1 MRLSDSLKIAIF
13 ALKTNKTRSFLAML
27 GIVIGIAAVI
37 VMLSIGQ
44 GVQNTILSQIET
56 MGHNI
61 AVILPGGTK
70 QEKGLPQFSLGM
82 TQVKTLKIS
91 DAKAL
96 KKEGF
101 YIKDTTSLVFG
112 PAILDYKGE
121 QRKCDFV
128 GTFSNFQEIR
138 GNKIL
143 EGRFFTPEE
152 EKSMQK
158 VVVIGKTVKEK
169 MFGKEKVVGKS
180 LKINRRTFRII
191 GTIEIEGMKDPMI
204 DPNDRVFI
212 PMSVAQKQMLGID
225 YVNVILFQAES
236 ADTLDIAVQEA
247 ESILRERHRIKDP
260 DKDDFTILSQEYVAS
275 TFNLIGGILTIF
287 LSCIAAI
294 SLIVGGIG
302 IMNIMLVSI
311 TERTREIGLRKAVGA
326 RKKDILVQFLLE
338 AVSLTTLG
346 GITGILLG
354 VLGSYLGG
362 IIIGKLLDLEWKF
375 TLSLISIALAFGVA
389 TAIGLIFG
397 IYPARKAAELS
408 PIEALRYE

>member
-1 MRLSDSLKIAIF
+1 MRPLDFLKTAFI

-27 GIVIGIAAVI
+27 GIVIGISAVI
-37 VMLSIGQ
+37 VMLSLGQ
-44 GVQNTILSQIET
+44 GVQSIILSQIET

-61 AVILPGGTK
+61 AYILPGGAK
-70 QEKGLPQFSLGM
+70 QEKGIPQFSLGT
-82 TQVKTLKIS
+82 TQVKTLKTS

-96 KKEGF
+96 KRESF
-101 YIKDTTSLVFG
+101 YIKETTPLVFG
-112 PAILDYKGE
+112 PAILDYKGK
-121 QRKCDFV
+121 QRKCDFT
-128 GTFSNFQEIR
+128 GTFSNFQEVR

-169 MFGKEKVVGKS
+169 LFDEEKVVGKI

-191 GTIEIEGMKDPMI
+191 GAIEIEGRKDSMF

-212 PMSVAQKQMLGID
+212 PLSVAQKQMLGID
-225 YVNVILFQAES
+225 YLNVILLQANS
-236 ADTLDIAVQEA
+236 ADTLDLAVQEA
-247 ESILRERHRIKDP
+247 ESILREEHRIKDP
-260 DKDDFTILSQEYVAS
+260 DEDDFTILSQEYIAS
-275 TFNLIGGILTIF
+275 TFNLVGRILTIF
-287 LSCIAAI
+287 LSCVAAI

-302 IMNIMLVSI
+302 IMNIMLVSV

-326 RKKDILVQFLLE
+326 RKKDILLQFLLE

-346 GITGILLG
+346 GIFGILLG
-354 VLGSYLGG
+354 ILGSYLGG
-362 IIIGKLLDLEWKF
+362 IVIGKILDLEWRF
-375 TLSLISIALAFGVA
+375 TLSLISIVLAFGVA

-397 IYPARKAAELS
+397 IYPAKRASDLS

>member
-1 MRLSDSLKIAIF
+1 MKFSDSLKTAIG

-37 VMLSIGQ
+37 VMLSLGQ
-44 GVQNTILSQIET
+44 GVQNVVLSQIET

-61 AVILPGGTK
+61 AFILPGGTK

-82 TQVKTLKIS
+82 TQIKTLKTS

-96 KKEGF
+96 KKEAF
-101 YIKDTTSLVFG
+101 YIKETTPLVFG
-112 PAILDYKGE
+112 PAILDYKGK

-128 GTFSNFQEIR
+128 GTLSNFQEVR

-143 EGRFFTPEE
+143 EGRFFAPEE

-158 VVVIGKTVKEK
+158 VAVIGKTVKEK
-169 MFGKEKVVGKS
+169 LFGSEKVVGET

-191 GTIEIEGMKDPMI
+191 GAIEVEGMKDPMF

-212 PMSVAQKQMLGID
+212 PLSVAQKQMLGID
-225 YVNVILFQAES
+225 YLNVILIQAKS
-236 ADTLDIAVQEA
+236 ANTLDIAVQEA
-247 ESILRERHRIKDP
+247 ESILRQRHRIKNQTE
-260 DKDDFTILSQEYVAS
+260 DDFTILSQEYVAS
-275 TFNLIGGILTIF
+275 TFNLIGGILTVF
-287 LSCIAAI
+287 LSCVAAI
-294 SLIVGGIG
+294 SLVVGGIG
-302 IMNIMLVSI
+302 IMNIMLVSV

-326 RKKDILVQFLLE
+326 RKKDILLQFLLE
-338 AVSLTTLG
+338 TISLTTLG

-362 IIIGKLLDLEWKF
+362 IVIGKVLDLEWQF
-375 TLSLISIALAFGVA
+375 TLSLISIVLAFGVA
-389 TAIGLIFG
+389 TLIGLIFG
-397 IYPARKAAELS
+397 IYPAKKAAELS

>member
-1 MRLSDSLKIAIF
+1 MKLSESLKTAIF

-27 GIVIGIAAVI
+27 GIVIGISAVI
-37 VMLSIGQ
+37 VMISLGQ
-44 GVQNTILSQIET
+44 GVQNVVLSQIET

-61 AVILPGGTK
+61 AFILPGGTK

-82 TQVKTLKIS
+82 MTIKTLKTS

-96 KKEGF
+96 KKEGV
-101 YIKDTTSLVFG
+101 YIKDTTPIVFG

-128 GTFSNFQEIR
+128 GTFSNFQEVR

-169 MFGKEKVVGKS
+169 LFGGEKVVGER

-191 GTIEIEGMKDPMI
+191 GAMEVEGMKDPMF

-225 YVNVILFQAES
+225 YLNVILLQAKS

-247 ESILRERHRIKDP
+247 KLILREKHGIKDAA
-260 DKDDFTILSQEYVAS
+260 KDDFTILSQEYVAS
-275 TFNLIGGILTIF
+275 TFNLIGEILTIF
-287 LSCIAAI
+287 LSCVAAI

-302 IMNIMLVSI
+302 IMNIMLVSV

-326 RKKDILVQFLLE
+326 RKKDILIQFLLE
-338 AVSLTTLG
+338 AICLTILG
-346 GITGILLG
+346 GIIGILLG
-354 VLGSYLGG
+354 VLGAFVGG
-362 IIIGKLLDLEWKF
+362 IVIGKILGLEWQF
-375 TLSLISIALAFGVA
+375 NLSLISIVLAFGVA
-389 TAIGLIFG
+389 TVIGLIFG